1 MRIGHDLHRFLQR
14 LVLVAVKIRDG
25 LSIALP
31 IVSGRGAASTTGT
44 AAVAVAA
51 TAATATAA
59 GTGAGSGF
67 STILGIGRIH
77 CEPEGKGN
85 GLVSE
90 HLGCSI

>member
-51 TAATATAA
+51 TAATATGA
-59 GTGAGSGF
+59 GAGSGF